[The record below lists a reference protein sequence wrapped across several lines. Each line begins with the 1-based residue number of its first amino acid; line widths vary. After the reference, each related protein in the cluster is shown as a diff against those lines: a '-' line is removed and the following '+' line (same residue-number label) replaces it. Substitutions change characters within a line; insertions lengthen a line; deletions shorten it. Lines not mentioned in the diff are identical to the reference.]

1 MVQTFNPDTVMLSQS
16 GGQEIRN
23 AGFTAEFL
31 QNLVAQSK
39 TLQLGSPV
47 QMESRMKRVQSAGEL
62 TDAYFVGEGEKIG
75 TAKVGLNDYIL
86 EARKIAVILPVTEE
100 FLSYTWAQYFREVL
114 PAVVDKFNKKIDGAV
129 FLGLHNNPFG
139 ANVLASATASGNV
152 IEGDLNFDNL
162 LDLEATTDAEP
173 TAIVGHR
180 SVKVALRGIA
190 DVHGNYAYDRNA
202 NTIDGIPFH
211 ELKLVEGQT
220 YPAGT
225 VLAGDFRNGLKY
237 GVPNGT
243 DLRIKIADQATLSKV
258 QNTDPDTGDVHL
270 FEQDMQAARF
280 VFEIAVAIPNPDA
293 FAAIEPDAGV

>member
-31 QNLVAQSK
+31 QTLVAQSK

-47 QMESRMKRVQSAGEL
+47 QMDSRMKRVSTAGEL

-75 TAKVGLNDYIL
+75 TAKVGLKDYVL

-129 FLGLHNNPFG
+129 FLGLHSNPFG
-139 ANVLASATASGNV
+139 ANVLASATTAANV
-152 IEGDLNFDNL
+152 IEGPLNFENL
-162 LDLEATTDAEP
+162 LDLEATSDAEP
-173 TAIVGHR
+173 TAVVGHR
-180 SVKVALRGIA
+180 SVNVALRGIA
-190 DVHGNYAYDRNA
+190 DVHGNYAYDRNS

-211 ELKLVEGQT
+211 ELKLAEGQA
-220 YPAGT
+220 YPVGT
-225 VLAGDFRNGLKY
+225 LLAGDFRNGLKY

-243 DLRIKIADQATLSKV
+243 DLRIKIADQATLSKA
-258 QNTDPDTGDVHL
+258 QNTAPDTGDVHL

-280 VFEIAVAIPNPDA
+280 VFEIAVAIPNPEA
-293 FAAIEPDAGV
+293 FAAITPAPGV

>member
-16 GGQEIRN
+16 AGQEIKD
-23 AGFTAEFL
+23 AGFTQEFL
-31 QNLVAQSK
+31 RTLVAQSK
-39 TLQLGSPV
+39 TLQLGSAVP
-47 QMESRMKRVQSAGEL
+47 MDARMKRVSSAGEL

-75 TAKVGLNDYIL
+75 TAKVGLQDYVL

-100 FLSYTWAQYFREVL
+100 FLNYTWANYFSEVL

-139 ANVLASATASGNV
+139 ANVVASATTAGNV
-152 IEGDLNFDNL
+152 VEGDIDLANL
-162 LDLEATTDAEP
+162 IALEAATDAEP
-173 TAIVGHR
+173 TALVGNR
-180 SVKVALRGIA
+180 SLNVALRGIN
-190 DVHGNYAYDRNA
+190 DGQGNYAYDRGSA
-202 NTIDGIPFH
+202 TIDGLPYH
-211 ELKLVEGQT
+211 ELKLANGET

-225 VLAGDFRNGLKY
+225 LIAGDFANGLKY

-243 DLRIKIADQATLSKV
+243 QLRIKIADQATLSKV

-280 VFEIAVAIPNPDA
+280 VFEIAVAIPNNEA
-293 FAAIEPDAGV
+293 FAVLEPTGI